1 MRDNI
6 VFRLVSRSVINLF
19 LAIILGLISTALLFM
34 VAFFLSGT
42 FSSMYFI
49 RGIGSAFLD
58 IFGGADTGAMVIIG
72 VASLFYYIVL
82 QWGMLKYIGNINQNV
97 KQIAEGKLSMNHQLP
112 VRERSPFG
120 STAVYVNQLLI
131 RLQTALD
138 EERRAEQAKNE
149 LITNVSHDL
158 RTPLTSVVGYLGLID
173 QDRYRDEVELRH
185 YVSIAYDKSQ
195 RLNDLINDLFEY
207 TRMRHDNISLKLEE
221 LNLTELLK
229 QLLVQYRLAFQE
241 AGMEGYLHGADAPAI
256 VKADTTKL
264 LRVFENLITNG
275 IAYGKDGGRI
285 DVYLVV
291 LEREVRVDVVNYG
304 EPISASDLPHV
315 FERFYRGDKSRTQ
328 WSGGSGLGL
337 AISKSI
343 VEKHGGVIEAFSD
356 SRQTS
361 FRVSLPKAPSPVKG
375 LRPGTEVSR

>member
-6 VFRLVSRSVINLF
+6 VFRLVSRSVVNLF

-42 FSSMYFI
+42 FNSMSFI
-49 RGIGSAFLD
+49 RDVGGAFLNM
-58 IFGGADTGAMVIIG
+58 FGGVNSGSVIIIS
-72 VASLFYYIVL
+72 VFSLLYFTML
-82 QWGMLKYIGNINQNV
+82 QWALLGYIGKINQNV
-97 KQIAEGKLSMNHQLP
+97 QQIAEGKLGMNHQIP
-112 VRERSPFG
+112 VKERSPFG
-120 STAVYVNQLLI
+120 STAVYVNQLLV
-131 RLQTALD
+131 RLQTALE

-185 YVSIAYDKSQ
+185 YISIAYDKSQ

-207 TRMRHDNISLKLEE
+207 TRMRHDNISLKLEA

-229 QLLVQYRLAFQE
+229 QLLVQYRLALQE
-241 AGMEGYLHGADAPAI
+241 AGMEGFLHGSDTQAVA
-256 VKADTTKL
+256 KADTTKL
-264 LRVFENLITNG
+264 LRVFENLISNG

-285 DVYLVV
+285 DVYLTV
-291 LEREVRVDVVNYG
+291 LDKEVRVDVVNYG

-343 VEKHGGVIEAFSD
+343 VEKHGGTIEAFSD

-361 FRVSLPKAPSPVKG
+361 FRVSLP
-375 LRPGTEVSR
+375 RI

>member
-1 MRDNI
+1 MKDNL
-6 VFRLVSRSVINLF
+6 VFRLVSRSVVNLI
-19 LAIILGLISTALLFM
+19 LAALLALISTALLFV
-34 VAFFLSGT
+34 VAMFLSSN
-42 FSSMYFI
+42 FSSLYFI
-49 RGIGSAFLD
+49 RSAGATYLGF
-58 IFGGADTGAMVIIG
+58 FGGEFGTILIG
-72 VASLFYYIVL
+72 LGFGLLYFVML
-82 QWGMLKYIGNINQNV
+82 QWMLFGYMGKVNDTV
-97 KQIAEGKLSMNHQLP
+97 RLIADGQLSMSHQIPLKQ
-112 VRERSPFG
+112 RSPFG
-120 STAVYVNQLLI
+120 STASHVNRLFI
-131 RLQTALD
+131 RLQAALE

-207 TRMRHDNISLKLEE
+207 TRMRHDTISLNFTD
-221 LNLTELLK
+221 LNLSELLR
-229 QLLVQYRLAFQE
+229 QLLEQYHMQLQE
-241 AGMEGYLHGADAPAI
+241 AGVVGRLHGAESATI

-264 LRVFENLITNG
+264 LRVFENLISN
-275 IAYGKDGGRI
+275 AMSYGKEGGKI
-285 DVYLVV
+285 DIH
-291 LEREVRVDVVNYG
+291 VRTGEKEIAVDVVNYG

-343 VEKHGGVIEAFSD
+343 VEKHGGRIDVASD
-356 SRQTS
+356 ATQTV
-361 FRVSLPKAPSPVKG
+361 FRVILPRV
-375 LRPGTEVSR
+375 